1 MVGGNNFNY
10 SSDIQPVIKVTNGGI
25 IPWYMFLICSFETD
39 RCSIG

>member
-25 IPWYMFLICSFETD
+25 IPWYMFLTCSFETD